1 MANLPIDTVI
11 VNKYSGDYR
20 IDVLLPS
27 ATARWNNG
35 KALGSAVELT
45 FSFMSNIPTYA
56 GDADKKGFSAFTEEQ
71 KSATRTIMKQI
82 AEQFGLNFK
91 EVGDSDSSFG
101 IIRFGNNAQGSKS
114 AGYASYP
121 DTDDPNGSGDV
132 YINNEDSSNLSN
144 IVPGTNAWAT
154 LVHEIGHALG
164 LKHPGNYN
172 AGEPASTTPDNFL
185 ATAEDTEANTV
196 MSYSKAPQSQER
208 DFFGK
213 YDYLALNYLYGSK
226 AYNEGNTNYA
236 FNDKDGEILKLVNDS
251 AGIDTL
257 DFSGVSR
264 AVMVNL
270 APGAS
275 SSVGKLGNGADAKDN
290 LSIAYGV
297 TIENVIGTR
306 FDDTLLGNEA
316 NNRIESRGGS
326 DTIDGGAGID
336 TLVFSQSRTSYS
348 IEKTASGVLAKG
360 GTETLSLQNI
370 ERLQFSDNKALAFDL
385 DGVAGKAFRLYQAAF
400 DRKPDA
406 EGLGY
411 WIANMDKGV
420 SFTAVA
426 DAFIGSPEFQKLYG
440 KSPNN
445 ADLVSSFYKNVLHRP
460 AEPDGYNFW
469 LGILDGK
476 KSTVAE
482 VLASFAESPEN
493 KAQVAGN
500 IQAGIDF
507 NLWLA

>member
-1 MANLPIDTVI
+1 MANLAIDTVI

-35 KALGSAVELT
+35 KAVGSAVELT
-45 FSFMSNIPTYA
+45 FSFMNAIPSYA
-56 GDADKKGFSAFTEEQ
+56 GETDKKGFSVFTEEQ
-71 KSATRTIMKQI
+71 KNATREILKKI
-82 AEQFGLNFK
+82 AEQFGLTFK
-91 EVGDSDSSFG
+91 EVSDSDSSFG
-101 IIRFGNNAQGSKS
+101 VVRFGNNAQGSKS

-132 YINNEDSSNLSN
+132 YINNEDPANLSN
-144 IVPGTNAWAT
+144 VVPGTNAWAT
-154 LVHEIGHALG
+154 LVHEIGHAIG

-196 MSYSKAPQSQER
+196 MSYNKAPQAQER

-213 YDYLALNYLYGSK
+213 YDYLALNYLYGSR

-236 FNDKDGEILKLVNDS
+236 FNDKDGEFLKIINDS
-251 AGIDTL
+251 AGNDTL
-257 DFSGVSR
+257 DFSAVSR
-264 AVMVNL
+264 AVSVNL
-270 APGAS
+270 TPGAN
-275 SSVGKLGNGADAKDN
+275 SSVGKLANGADAKDN
-290 LSIAYGV
+290 LSIAFGV
-297 TIENVIGTR
+297 TIENVIGSR
-306 FDDTLLGNEA
+306 FADTLLGNDA
-316 NNRIESRGGS
+316 NNRFESRGGG
-326 DTIDGGAGID
+326 DQIDGGAGLD
-336 TLVFSQSRTSYS
+336 TVVFGQARAAYS
-348 IEKTASGVLAKG
+348 VEKSANGLLAKAG
-360 GTETLSLQNI
+360 NETISLQNI
-370 ERLQFSDNKALAFDL
+370 ERLQFSDNKVLAFDL
-385 DGVAGKAFRLYQAAF
+385 DAVAGKAYRLYQAAF

-440 KSPNN
+440 KTPAN
-445 ADLVSSFYKNVLHRP
+445 ADLVTSFYKNVLHRAP
-460 AEPDGYNFW
+460 EADGYNFW

-482 VLASFAESPEN
+482 VLTSFAESPEN